1 MPILLNGTMGDI
13 DPRGEE
19 FAMFIPR
26 FGRFSNVVARG
37 HHLRL
42 PLRSQN
48 RESPSP
54 WSEKYSTINQKTC
67 RRWHDFCHCD
77 QIKTPDPFPRPIP
90 TQPLSNIVSDALV
103 QRASSIT
110 RCAKNINNFAS
121 TIHNCS
127 VARSSPFLLSDRPV
141 N

>member
-1 MPILLNGTMGDI
+1 MGDI

-48 RESPSP
+48 RESCAP
-54 WSEKYSTINQKTC
+54 WSEKYSTINQKNVEDGTISVIVTKFVIGEEG
-67 RRWHDFCHCD
+67 RHHPLQQDSRPLP
-77 QIKTPDPFPRPIP
+77 KTHPD
-90 TQPLSNIVSDALV
+90 TT
-103 QRASSIT
+103 SI
-110 RCAKNINNFAS
+110 
-121 TIHNCS
+121 
-127 VARSSPFLLSDRPV
+127 
-141 N
+141 